1 MTGRGTDRPTEIL
14 DALVRSHPDARVELD
29 FDTPLQLLVA
39 TILSA
44 QSTDKRVN
52 QVTPVL
58 FATYPDAQ
66 AFAEAESSDLEEAIH
81 STGFF
86 RQKARS
92 IRNCCRLLVQEHGG
106 EVPQDMGALTALPG
120 VGRKTANVVL
130 AAAFGLPGIA
140 VDTHCRRLSNR
151 LGLTEQSDPT
161 KIEHDLR
168 ELYPASRWTEVSML
182 FVWHGRYVCKARQPN
197 CGGCALLDLCPWPA
211 ERPPA

>member
-1 MTGRGTDRPTEIL
+1 MARRGRDRPTEIL

-29 FDTPLQLLVA
+29 FDSPLQLLVA
-39 TILSA
+39 TMLSA
-44 QSTDKRVN
+44 QSTDQRVN
-52 QVTPVL
+52 QVTPAL

-66 AFAEAESSDLEEAIH
+66 AFADAEISDLEEAVH

-86 RQKARS
+86 RQKAKS

-106 EVPQDMGALTALPG
+106 EVPQDMDALTALPG

-151 LGLTEQSDPT
+151 LGLTEQSDPV
-161 KIEHDLR
+161 KIERDLR
-168 ELYPASRWTEVSML
+168 ELYPASRWAEVSKL

-197 CGGCALLDLCPWPA
+197 CGSCALLDLCPWPA
-211 ERPPA
+211 EQPPA